1 MLQMYC
7 KGFVWMMMGNNCHR
21 VAYRYYLVFGSSLSI
36 RHRLETESIPKPSIR
51 RINGIVYYTVLLLK
65 FNSVNV
71 TGT

>member
-36 RHRLETESIPKPSIR
+36 RHWLETASISKSIIR
-51 RINGIVYYTVLLLK
+51 RINGIV
-65 FNSVNV
+65 
-71 TGT
+71 